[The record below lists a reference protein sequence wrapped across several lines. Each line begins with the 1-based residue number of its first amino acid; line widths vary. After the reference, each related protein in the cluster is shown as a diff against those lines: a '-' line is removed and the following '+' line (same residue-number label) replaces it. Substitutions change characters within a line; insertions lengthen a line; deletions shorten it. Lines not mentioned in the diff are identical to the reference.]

1 MLRISLRYLTTGSE
15 NHDSERAALGNK
27 ISSRNYLELL
37 LWYSSFS
44 ARAVTSLDICAA
56 IF

>member
-27 ISSRNYLELL
+27 ISSRNYLQLL